1 MTILLVT
8 TQLKYTIE
16 KSRILSNAQTFYKGR
31 SDILIA
37 FEENIFP
44 LPKPYNF
51 GINEWKE
58 KDLYRKEFMP
68 KYFFKKSFL
77 EKHDHKNS
85 LLERDFQYK
94 NIDELM
100 NAFDN
105 TETDEEL
112 DELFDKI
119 DNKLTTLKKLVR
131 IVSNT
136 TEKKRINNVIKSIDF
151 VLDYF

>member
-1 MTILLVT
+1 
-8 TQLKYTIE
+8 
-16 KSRILSNAQTFYKGR
+16 
-31 SDILIA
+31 
-37 FEENIFP
+37 
-44 LPKPYNF
+44 
-51 GINEWKE
+51 
-58 KDLYRKEFMP
+58 MP

-77 EKHDHKNS
+77 EKHDRKNS
-85 LLERDFQYK
+85 LLDRDFQYK

-112 DELFDKI
+112 DELLDKI
-119 DNKLTTLKKLVR
+119 DNKLTTLKKLIR